1 VAADSPEHTLS
12 SKDLDPSKR
21 GHIMFAG
28 HCANPEMLEGLIT
41 IKLRGL
47 VLGSLTTRLRPLA
60 AQMPYP
66 IMVLEGFGNIPIN
79 PVAYKLLSTS
89 RDREVT
95 LNAMHFNR
103 ATGDRPELV
112 IPVKGGPDVP
122 MPMQLIQLDIGNQ
135 VRVLRDPYMGMVGTV
150 TEMLGMQRMENG
162 LMAEAARVTL
172 NAEVDDDL
180 LMVEEKIVVPLANL
194 EIIG

>member
-1 VAADSPEHTLS
+1 MTLEDIQGTRPHS
-12 SKDLDPSKR
+12 AIPIDRVGISDLR
-21 GHIMFAG
+21 
-28 HCANPEMLEGLIT
+28 
-41 IKLRGL
+41 
-47 VLGSLTTRLRPLA
+47 
-60 AQMPYP
+60 YP

-89 RDREVT
+89 ADREAT

-103 ATGDRPELV
+103 TTGDRPELV
-112 IPVKGGPDVP
+112 IPVRGGPDVP

-135 VRVLRDPYMGMVGTV
+135 VRVLRDPYLGSVGTV

-162 LMAEAARVTL
+162 LMAESVGVTL
-172 NAEVDDDL
+172 NADVDDDL
-180 LMVEEKIVVPLANL
+180 PMVEEKIVVPLANL